1 MTYSINPQSVYNG
14 MISGQRNMFLSSS
27 LAIAI
32 IGFSNSFKN
41 NKIRWVTKLV
51 GASIFLLSI
60 LIGIGAAQD
69 FSFYLESVKEDP
81 PENIA
86 FENWHRWPYIS
97 YVYSCIL
104 VIIASLFFFRKIM

>member
-32 IGFSNSFKN
+32 IGFSNTFKD
-41 NKIRWVTKLV
+41 KRIMWVTKLV

-60 LIGIGAAQD
+60 LIGVGAAQD

-86 FENWHRWPYIS
+86 FEGWSRWPYVS
-97 YVYSCIL
+97 YIYSFFL
-104 VIIASLFFFRKIM
+104 VIIACLFFFRKLF

>member
-32 IGFSNSFKN
+32 IGFSNTFKD
-41 NKIRWVTKLV
+41 KRIRWVTKFV
-51 GASIFLLSI
+51 GASIFILSI

-69 FSFYLESVKEDP
+69 FSFYLEKVKEDP
-81 PENIA
+81 PDNIA
-86 FENWHRWPYIS
+86 FEGWSRWPYVS
-97 YVYSCIL
+97 YIYSCFL
-104 VIIASLFFFRKIM
+104 VIIASLFFFRNIM

>member
-41 NKIRWVTKLV
+41 NKIRWVTNLWVDNNYYGLQKHNNYISNNKHR
-51 GASIFLLSI
+51 SIFSTVFIIFLSP
-60 LIGIGAAQD
+60 L
-69 FSFYLESVKEDP
+69 
-81 PENIA
+81 
-86 FENWHRWPYIS
+86 
-97 YVYSCIL
+97 
-104 VIIASLFFFRKIM
+104 SL